1 MSDGHTPLDSPA
13 LTIAIAALGGVTA
26 QIVGRHTGLP
36 GIVLLLTAGVVLGPD
51 VLNLVRPEQLG
62 DALQTLV
69 GFAVAVILFEGGLA
83 LDLGRLRR
91 AQKPVRRLV
100 TIGAL
105 VTLILGTGV
114 AYLATGWPLRVCFL
128 FGTLIIVT
136 GPTVVTPLLRR
147 LQVEPKTAT
156 VLEAEGVL
164 IDAVGAVTAAVA
176 LEAALQPSTENAIGA
191 LVDLGSTL
199 AFGLVAGLIAGG
211 ILSFMFQSRR
221 AIPDGL
227 ENIFAL
233 VFVLALFQVTN
244 AVFHESGVAAVT
256 AAGVVLARTQLPVR
270 QDLHHFKEQL
280 TAMFIG
286 LLFVLLAA

>member
-156 VLEAEGVL
+156 VLEA
-164 IDAVGAVTAAVA
+164 
-176 LEAALQPSTENAIGA
+176 
-191 LVDLGSTL
+191 
-199 AFGLVAGLIAGG
+199 
-211 ILSFMFQSRR
+211 
-221 AIPDGL
+221 
-227 ENIFAL
+227 
-233 VFVLALFQVTN
+233 
-244 AVFHESGVAAVT
+244 
-256 AAGVVLARTQLPVR
+256 
-270 QDLHHFKEQL
+270 
-280 TAMFIG
+280 
-286 LLFVLLAA
+286 